1 MWNKSLNN
9 KKPLNENPS
18 VKKSAPLSSPAAV
31 TKKPSVNKET
41 VKNFDGKTA
50 ITKNISDLI
59 GWQIS

>member
-31 TKKPSVNKET
+31 TKKLSVNKET

-50 ITKNISDLI
+50 MTKNISDLM
-59 GWQIS
+59 GWQIN

>member
-18 VKKSAPLSSPAAV
+18 VKKSVQVNSPVAV

-41 VKNFDGKTA
+41 IKNLDGNTA
-50 ITKNISDLI
+50 MTKNISDLI